1 MTCSDSILMDQMT
14 QMLNQRAT
22 LIDLLR
28 DRAAAEPER
37 DGFLWIAD
45 DEHAVRKLSYSS
57 LDRRA
62 RAVAAWLQQNVVAAD
77 RVVLLFDP
85 GLDFLAGFFGCLYAG
100 AIAVPAYG
108 SRVRRDRNRIEAIIK
123 DSRSAVAL
131 TSGARSS
138 HVIEFAQAHGV
149 RAENI
154 ETISDELASE
164 WNDPGTLTPELAYL
178 QYTSGSTTTPRG
190 VMISHHNVLSNLR
203 YIANAGDMS
212 ADAFT
217 VSWLPHFHDM
227 GLVYGLLLP
236 LHVGCPAAL
245 FSYASFVQK
254 PLRWLDAIS
263 RYRAT
268 HSGGPNTAYELCA
281 SRISAADREHLD
293 LTSWRVAFNGA
304 EPLRAATL
312 AQFASTFAANGF
324 RQSSFYPV
332 YGLAEATLKVTS
344 PQAGNGYR
352 VMQLQRDEW
361 RGGEVTKSESGEVTV
376 VGCGRTDDEHTIR
389 IVDPQTFEPCAVG
402 QVGEI
407 WVKGP
412 SVAPGY
418 WERAEETAEIFG
430 AHLANGDGP
439 YLRTGDLGFQDDGEI
454 FIAGRLKDCIIIR
467 GQNHYPQDIEET
479 ARQSHSSLVRSTVA
493 AFAVESEEGEGFA
506 VIAEAPRSCDPALLV
521 DLIRRAIGA
530 EHQLQPA
537 RVVMVPA
544 NTIPRTSS
552 GKIRRSASRELL
564 EAGLFAVLAESRA
577 PSGDFQDSGEQY
589 TTDLESRV
597 VAYAARVLACEPE
610 EITVDRN
617 LSELGLDSL
626 RAAELTNALHSSF
639 GVTLGILDVLESGS
653 VREIAMLVAEGSRH
667 TLTALPETEF
677 PISGGQSGL
686 WFLSELTPESS
697 AYQIARAIRIDGPID
712 PATLDRSFV
721 QIVKRHPALRTSFR
735 ETNDAIVQCVGEV
748 PARIVDVIDAAAWD
762 ETEFQAQLDE
772 VANRPFDLSC
782 APLLRMCLFQQKT
795 GSVLLIVI
803 HHLVCDLWSLDLLL
817 EELGRIYANGGSAN
831 ALPISSHTFSDFVRA
846 ENAALQKSSASW
858 RYWEEQLTGELPV
871 LRLSESRRQSSTL
884 RPAGH
889 VRFSVPAHNTAALKR
904 LAATQE
910 GTLHTL
916 LLSIFQ
922 LLLHRYTRL
931 EDVIVGTPTLGR
943 HWPEFAGVAGCFVNT
958 LPVRTRFEG
967 NPSFTELHRQVRDAV
982 RGAVR
987 HSLVPFPALVEHLSI
1002 RRDAAITPV
1011 YQAMFT
1017 FQNHRA
1023 SSGDGVSLL
1032 ALGAAGEIRIGAL
1045 EAKTLPLLQNLAQF
1059 DVTLTMAEVAGELKG
1074 TLEYDAQLLSASEMS
1089 RFVEHFKKL
1098 IDEIEAD
1105 SQRSVKDYDLLTLD
1119 EQTQQIKTWNDTQRH
1134 YDGPECLHTLIE
1146 VQAQRTPSRKALIF
1160 ADESITYRELNER
1173 ADSLASLLIERGVGP
1188 DSVVAVCMERS
1199 VELIYTLLGIL
1210 KAGAAYLPLDTDGA
1224 VQRWRDILSQSSA
1237 ALVVGSSSTESM
1249 LCEISVPVVLAES
1262 IPERSASTRVHSSPD
1277 NLAYVIF
1284 TSGSTG
1290 RPKGVAVTHRGIAN
1304 RLKWMQEHFS
1314 LDESDVVLQ
1323 KTPAIFDVS
1332 VWEFFWPLLYGATLA
1347 IAEPGGHR
1355 DPAYLA
1361 DVIQRHD
1368 VTTVHFVPSMLR
1380 VFLDEPS
1387 AAHCFS
1393 LRRIICSGEALTP
1406 GLANKTLSTCPAE
1419 LHNLYGPTE
1428 ASVDV
1433 TAWQCDDEQ
1442 ASSVPIGRPIA
1453 NMRTYILDSHDQ
1465 LLPATRTGLLHL
1477 SGVGL
1482 ARGYIN
1488 NPALT
1493 AERFVPDPYAPE
1505 AGARMYRTGDLA
1517 RFGDDGVI
1525 EFLGRSDHQVKI
1537 RGFRVELAEIE
1548 QTLAKH
1554 PSVKECVV
1562 ELQGGAEDSK
1572 LVAFF
1577 VPDELSLTDTAELR
1591 SHAKRFLPEYMIPVA
1606 FVAIEQMPISIN
1618 GKLDRKALPQVGR
1631 ERFCVNEYTAP
1642 RTPTEQTLA
1651 AIWSE
1656 LLEIPNVG
1664 VNDNFFELGGHSIL
1678 VTRMVNRVREELGI
1692 ELPLLAFFEGEPTVA
1707 AVAEKLETELVAAPF
1722 FDPINISSPSTL
1734 F

>member
-1 MTCSDSILMDQMT
+1 
-14 QMLNQRAT
+14 MLNPRPT
-22 LIDLLR
+22 LIGLLR

-45 DEHAVRKLSYSS
+45 DQNAERKLSYSS
-57 LDRRA
+57 LDLRA
-62 RAVAAWLQQNVVAAD
+62 RAVAAWLQQNVLAGD
-77 RVVLLFDP
+77 RVALLFDP

-123 DSRSAVAL
+123 DSRPVVAL
-131 TSGARSS
+131 TAGARSS

-154 ETISDELASE
+154 ETISDEWASE
-164 WNDPGTLTPELAYL
+164 WNDPGALTPDLAYL

-190 VMISHHNVLSNLR
+190 VMISHYNVLSNLR
-203 YIANAGDMS
+203 YIAKAGDMS

-236 LHVGCPAAL
+236 IHVGCPAAL

-281 SRISAADREHLD
+281 SRIAAPDREHLD
-293 LTSWRVAFNGA
+293 LSSWRVAFNGA

-352 VMQLQRDEW
+352 VMQLRRDEW
-361 RGGEVTKSESGEVTV
+361 RDGEVTKSENGEVTV
-376 VGCGRTDDEHTIR
+376 VGCGRTDDEHTIL
-389 IVDPQTFEPCAVG
+389 IVDPQTFEPCTAG

-412 SVAPGY
+412 SVALGY
-418 WERAEETAEIFG
+418 WERAQETAEIFS
-430 AHLANGDGP
+430 ARLANGDGP

-479 ARQSHSSLVRSTVA
+479 ARQSHPSLVRSTVA
-493 AFAVESEEGEGFA
+493 AFAIESEEGEGFA
-506 VIAEAPRSCDPALLV
+506 VIAEAPRSCDPAPLV
-521 DLIRRAIGA
+521 DLIRCAIGA

-552 GKIRRSASRELL
+552 GKIRRRASRESL
-564 EAGLFAVLAESRA
+564 EAGSFSVLAESRA
-577 PSGDFQDSGEQY
+577 QSCDLQDAGEQY
-589 TTDLESRV
+589 TTDLESQ
-597 VAYAARVLACEPE
+597 VAACAARVLACETE
-610 EITVDRN
+610 EITIDRN

-639 GVTLGILDVLESGS
+639 GVTCGILDVLESGS
-653 VREIAMLVAEGSRH
+653 VREIAALVAGGSKH
-667 TLTALPETEF
+667 TVTALPETEF
-677 PISGGQSGL
+677 PISGGQAGL
-686 WFLSELTPESS
+686 WFLSKLTPESS

-712 PATLDRSFV
+712 PATLNRSFV
-721 QIVKRHPALRTSFR
+721 EIVKRHPALRTSFC
-735 ETNDAIVQCVGEV
+735 ETNDAVVQRVEDA
-748 PARIVDVIDAAAWD
+748 PANVVQVIDAAAWN
-762 ETEFQAQLDE
+762 ETTLQAQLDE

-782 APLLRMCLFQQKT
+782 APLLRVCLFQQTT
-795 GSVLLIVI
+795 GSVLLLVI

-817 EELGRIYANGGSAN
+817 EELGRIYANNGSAN
-831 ALPISSHTFSDFVRA
+831 GLPIPLYTFSDFVRT
-846 ENAALQKSSASW
+846 ENSALQKSSASW
-858 RYWEEQLTGELPV
+858 RYWEEQLAGELPV
-871 LRLSESRRQSSTL
+871 LRLSESRQHKPAAL

-889 VRFSVPAHNTAALKR
+889 VRFSIPAHNTAALKR
-904 LAATQE
+904 LAAAQE

-943 HWPEFAGVAGCFVNT
+943 HWPEFGGVAGCFVNT

-967 NPSFTELHRQVRDAV
+967 NPSFTELHRQVRDTV

-1002 RRDAAITPV
+1002 RRDAATTPV

-1032 ALGAAGEIRIGAL
+1032 ALGAAGDIRIGDL
-1045 EAKTLPLLQNLAQF
+1045 EAKTLPLLQKMAQF

-1089 RFVEHFKKL
+1089 RFVEHFKQL
-1098 IDEIEAD
+1098 IDEIEAG
-1105 SQRSVKDYDLLTLD
+1105 SQRSVKDYDLLTLA
-1119 EQTQQIKTWNDTQRH
+1119 ERTQQIKTWNDTRRY
-1134 YDGPECLHTLIE
+1134 YDGPECLHTLFE
-1146 VQAQRTPSRKALIF
+1146 EQAQRTPSRKALLF
-1160 ADESITYRELNER
+1160 ADQTITYRELNER
-1173 ADSLASLLIERGVGP
+1173 ADSLASLLIDRGIGP

-1199 VELIYTLLGIL
+1199 IELIYTLLGIL
-1210 KAGAAYLPLDTDGA
+1210 KAGAAYLPLDTDGP
-1224 VQRWRDILSQSSA
+1224 VQRWNDMLSQSGA
-1237 ALVVGSSSTESM
+1237 VLVVGSSSTGSM
-1249 LCEISVPVVLAES
+1249 LSEIRVPVILAES
-1262 IPERSASTRVHSSPD
+1262 IPDRSANTRAQTSPD

-1304 RLKWMQEHFS
+1304 RLKWMQEHFR

-1332 VWEFFWPLLYGATLA
+1332 VWEFFWPLLFGATLA

-1361 DVIQRHD
+1361 GVIQRHD

-1380 VFLDEPS
+1380 VFLDDP
-1387 AAHCFS
+1387 AATRCFS

-1406 GLANKTLSTCPAE
+1406 DLANKTLATCPAE

-1433 TAWQCDDEQ
+1433 TAWQCDDEE

-1453 NMRTYILDSHDQ
+1453 NIRTYILDSHDQ
-1465 LLPATRTGLLHL
+1465 LLPAMRTGLLHL

-1488 NPALT
+1488 NPELT

-1505 AGARMYRTGDLA
+1505 PGARMYSTGDLA
-1517 RFGDDGVI
+1517 RYGDDGVI

-1562 ELQGGAEDSK
+1562 DLQGGAEDPK

-1606 FVAIEQMPISIN
+1606 FVAIEQMPISVN
-1618 GKLDRKALPQVGR
+1618 GKLDRNALPQVGR

-1656 LLEIPNVG
+1656 LLEIPDVG

-1707 AVAEKLETELVAAPF
+1707 AVAEKIETQLVSAPYL
-1722 FDPINISSPSTL
+1722 DPINQLSPQAL